1 MLPVIES
8 TVQPTA
14 IGTQTETGIP
24 RRPPSVV
31 ITSAKLRV
39 WGTRSAVS
47 LIDQGFTSGAAF
59 GVNIF
64 LARWVPADVYG
75 AFAVAFAG
83 FLFVSGF
90 QNVLLLEP
98 ISVFGPARY
107 AGRLSQYFKTQL
119 LVHVLLIGFLS
130 STVIISGLILGHF
143 SPGNSLV
150 GATLGG
156 GIALPF
162 MLLLWLAR
170 RMCYIM
176 QRPAIAAIGSASYL
190 LFVAVGL
197 LLLKHFA
204 LLGSFTAFTLLGAG
218 SLLSSVILIWLLGI
232 LKSWPKT
239 LPSISWRS
247 ALKENWTYGR
257 WLVGSILL
265 FSISSQ
271 AQTFLVA
278 GSLGL
283 GAAGIL
289 RAMQIPSLV
298 MTQVV
303 TATGLLV
310 LPTLS
315 YDFGQGLI
323 RRMRHKALL
332 VSVGLLGIT
341 LGFSAL
347 LAIEAPRVGHLLFGD
362 KYSLQ
367 IWLMPILCLIPV
379 ANGVAMGFSMALRA
393 AQKPRFDLISN
404 LFAAP
409 IAILSAVVFM
419 HFWGLAGAAAS
430 MVLSFMVL
438 TIVTLVFFY
447 KYSDPHTL
455 TNDTTGLVS

>member
-14 IGTQTETGIP
+14 IGTQTQTEIL
-24 RRPPSVV
+24 RRPSAVV

-39 WGTRSAVS
+39 WGARSALS

-64 LARWVPADVYG
+64 LARWVSADKYG

-98 ISVFGPARY
+98 ISVFGPSRY

-119 LVHVLLIGFLS
+119 LVHALLIGLLS
-130 STVIISGLILGHF
+130 ASVIISGLLLKHF
-143 SPGNSLV
+143 SPSNSLV

-204 LLGSFTAFTLLGAG
+204 WLGSFTAFALLGIG
-218 SLLSSVILIWLLGI
+218 SLLSSVVLIWLLGI
-232 LKSWPKT
+232 LKSWPT
-239 LPSISWRS
+239 PQPSISWRA

-257 WLVGSILL
+257 WLVGSIFL

-278 GSLGL
+278 ASLGL
-283 GAAGIL
+283 SAAGIL

-315 YDFGQGLI
+315 YDFGQGLT

-332 VSVGLLGIT
+332 VSVALLGIT
-341 LGFSAL
+341 VSFGAL

-362 KYSLQ
+362 KYSSQ

-393 AQKPRFDLISN
+393 SQKPRFDLISN

-409 IAILSAVVFM
+409 VAILSAVVFM

-430 MVLSFMVL
+430 MVLSFLVL

-447 KYSDPHTL
+447 KSSDQHTL

>member
-8 TVQPTA
+8 PTPPPVINSQA
-14 IGTQTETGIP
+14 ESGIP
-24 RRPPSVV
+24 LRPAAIVF
-31 ITSAKLRV
+31 TSANLRV
-39 WGTRSAVS
+39 WGTRSALS

-64 LARWVPADVYG
+64 RARWVPANIYG

-98 ISVFGPARY
+98 ISVYGPSRY
-107 AGRLSQYFKTQL
+107 ASRLPQYFKTQL
-119 LVHVLLIGFLS
+119 FIHALLIGVLS
-130 STVIISGLILGHF
+130 TAVILAGLLLKHS
-143 SPGNSLV
+143 SPGNPLV

-190 LFVAVGL
+190 GFVAIGL
-197 LLLKHFA
+197 LVLKQFEWLGSFAAFA
-204 LLGSFTAFTLLGAG
+204 LLGSG
-218 SLLSSVILIWLLGI
+218 SLVSSVVIISLLGI
-232 LKSWPKT
+232 RKTWPDSQ
-239 LPSISWRS
+239 LAVSWRS

-257 WLVGSILL
+257 WLVGSVLL

-315 YDFGQGLI
+315 YDFGHGLI
-323 RRMRHKALL
+323 HRMRHKAVL
-332 VSVGLLGIT
+332 VSMALLCAT
-341 LGFSAL
+341 LSFAAL
-347 LAIEAPRVGHLLFGD
+347 LAIEAPRVGRFLYGG
-362 KYSLQ
+362 KYSSQ

-393 AQKPRFDLISN
+393 SQKPRFDLISN

-409 IAILSAVVFM
+409 VAILSAVFFM
-419 HFWGLAGAAAS
+419 HVWGLAGAVAS
-430 MVLSFMVL
+430 MVLSFLVL
-438 TIVTLVFFY
+438 TAVTLVYFY
-447 KYSDPHTL
+447 KYSDEYASG
-455 TNDTTGLVS
+455 NETTGLIP

>member
-1 MLPVIES
+1 MLPAIES
-8 TVQPTA
+8 VVQPTA
-14 IGTQTETGIP
+14 IGTQTESGIP
-24 RRPPSVV
+24 RRPAAVV
-31 ITSAKLRV
+31 ITSAKLRA
-39 WGTRSAVS
+39 WGTRSALS

-98 ISVFGPARY
+98 ISVFGPSRY
-107 AGRLSQYFKTQL
+107 ATRLSQYFKTQL
-119 LVHVLLIGFLS
+119 LIHALLIGFLS
-130 STVIISGLILGHF
+130 ASVIISGLILGHF
-143 SPGNSLV
+143 APDNPLA

-176 QRPAIAAIGSASYL
+176 QRPAIAATGSASYL

-197 LLLKHFA
+197 LVLKHFA
-204 LLGSFTAFTLLGAG
+204 CLGSCTAFALLGGG

-232 LKSWPKT
+232 LKERSDTQPV
-239 LPSISWRS
+239 ISWRS

-257 WLVGSILL
+257 WLVGSVLL

-278 GSLGL
+278 ASLGL

-315 YDFGQGLI
+315 YDFGKGLLH
-323 RRMRHKALL
+323 RMRHKALL
-332 VSVGLLGIT
+332 VSMALLGVT
-341 LGFSAL
+341 LSFAAL
-347 LAIEAPRVGHLLFGD
+347 VAIEAPRVGQLLFGD
-362 KYSLQ
+362 KYSSQ
-367 IWLMPILCLIPV
+367 IWLMPILCLIPI
-379 ANGVAMGFSMALRA
+379 ANGLAMGFSMALRA
-393 AQKPRFDLISN
+393 SQKPRFDLISN

-409 IAILSAVVFM
+409 VAILSAVLFM
-419 HFWGLAGAAAS
+419 HVWGLAGAAAS
-430 MVLSFMVL
+430 MVLSFLVL
-438 TIVTLVFFY
+438 TVVTLVFFY
-447 KYSDPHTL
+447 KFSDEHTP
-455 TNDTTGLVS
+455 TNDPTRQQP

>member
-8 TVQPTA
+8 VVPPPPIA
-14 IGTQTETGIP
+14 PKTESGIP
-24 RRPPSVV
+24 RRPAAVV
-31 ITSAKLRV
+31 FTSANLRV
-39 WGTRSAVS
+39 WGSRSALS

-64 LARWVPADVYG
+64 LARWVPANVYG

-98 ISVFGPARY
+98 ISVFGPSRY
-107 AGRLSQYFKTQL
+107 ANRLPQYFKTQL
-119 LVHVLLIGFLS
+119 SIHALLIGVLS
-130 STVIISGLILGHF
+130 TSVILAGLIVRHF
-143 SPGNSLV
+143 SPDNPLV
-150 GATLGG
+150 GAMLGG

-176 QRPAIAAIGSASYL
+176 QRPATAAIGSASYL
-190 LFVAVGL
+190 VFVGVGL
-197 LLLKHFA
+197 LALKHFA
-204 LLGSFTAFTLLGAG
+204 LLGSFTAFALLGGG
-218 SLLSSVILIWLLGI
+218 SLLSAVVLIWLLGI
-232 LKSWPKT
+232 LKDFPAT
-239 LPSISWRS
+239 QPAISWRL

-257 WLVGSILL
+257 WLVGSVLL

-278 GSLGL
+278 ASLGL

-298 MTQVV
+298 MAQVV

-323 RRMRHKALL
+323 HRMRHKAVL
-332 VSVGLLGIT
+332 VSVALLAVT
-341 LGFSAL
+341 LSFAAL
-347 LAIEAPRVGHLLFGD
+347 LAIEAPRIGYILYGE
-362 KYSLQ
+362 KYASQ

-379 ANGVAMGFSMALRA
+379 ANGAAMGFSMALRA
-393 AQKPRFDLISN
+393 SQKPRFDLISN

-409 IAILSAVVFM
+409 IAIISAVVFM

-430 MVLSFMVL
+430 MVLSFIVL
-438 TIVTLVFFY
+438 TGVTLVFFY
-447 KYSDPHTL
+447 SFSDETTPVEE
-455 TNDTTGLVS
+455 TTGQLR

>member
-8 TVQPTA
+8 TVRPTVV
-14 IGTQTETGIP
+14 GTQTETGIP
-24 RRPPSVV
+24 RRPASVV
-31 ITSAKLRV
+31 ITSAKLRI

-75 AFAVAFAG
+75 AFSVAFAG

-98 ISVFGPARY
+98 ISVFGPSRY
-107 AGRLSQYFKTQL
+107 AGKLSQYFKTQL
-119 LVHVLLIGFLS
+119 LVHALLTGFLS
-130 STVIISGLILGHF
+130 TSVIISGLTLRHF

-170 RMCYIM
+170 RMCYIV
-176 QRPAIAAIGSASYL
+176 QRPVIAAIGSASYL
-190 LFVAVGL
+190 LLVAAGL

-204 LLGSFTAFTLLGAG
+204 SLGSFTAFALLGAG
-218 SLLSSVILIWLLGI
+218 SLLSSIILVCLLGI
-232 LKSWPKT
+232 FKSSPTT

-271 AQTFLVA
+271 AQTFLA
-278 GSLGL
+278 AASLGL

-341 LGFSAL
+341 LSFAAL
-347 LAIEAPRVGHLLFGD
+347 LTIEAPRVGHLLFGA
-362 KYSLQ
+362 KYSSQ

-393 AQKPRFDLISN
+393 SQKPRFDLISN

-438 TIVTLVFFY
+438 SIVTLVFFY
-447 KYSDPHTL
+447 KSSDQPKL
-455 TNDTTGLVS
+455 TGDIAGLVS